1 MNTARSVCLLSP
13 KRRLSKSALNNTLKV
28 IPNRS
33 STRKTYR
40 QYTYS
45 SAALTGY
52 ISVTAPF
59 SMQDNQK
66 LACLKNCICF
76 MFIKYEVLRL
86 QLNLEDSVLQIVRI
100 KVSYSSCKQECFILS
115 G

>member
-1 MNTARSVCLLSP
+1 
-13 KRRLSKSALNNTLKV
+13 
-28 IPNRS
+28 
-33 STRKTYR
+33 
-40 QYTYS
+40 
-45 SAALTGY
+45 
-52 ISVTAPF
+52 
-59 SMQDNQK
+59 
-66 LACLKNCICF
+66 